1 MDSKVRRQQTAHSLC
16 KINQAQV
23 GRLFQDAQSSGHEK
37 PSILCFLVSRA
48 LVDDE
53 DIGANL
59 LSQQDSILLTGAK
72 VCELPAQFPSGN
84 PNLDPIWRPCRPIPD
99 DVGAFRVLQFN
110 NDRTRKFLTTLGLS
124 AFSNSTMTA
133 RGMTIRRSGF
143 RGFRFRQSDRKSTRL
158 NSSHLVIS

>member
-59 LSQQDSILLTGAK
+59 LSQQDSIVLTSAK

-84 PNLDPIWRPCRPIPD
+84 PNLDPIWRTCRPIPD
-99 DVGAFRVLQFN
+99 DVGAFRALQFN
-110 NDRTRKFLTTLGLS
+110 NDRTRYDDPP
-124 AFSNSTMTA
+124 
-133 RGMTIRRSGF
+133 
-143 RGFRFRQSDRKSTRL
+143 FRFSRIPIPSIWSRELIGLVLAATCLESRQLPTLRWVARS
-158 NSSHLVIS
+158 